1 MISSNEFTEKI
12 IEATLTGNDTTSIAM
27 DYIQELLID
36 IGNRYPMTAISHPVL
51 AAALKIH
58 SDVVYSKLDPHG
70 KRLCDSL
77 MAAVASS
84 DADVQEIRFPCKF
97 KKFKKEDGE

>member
-1 MISSNEFTEKI
+1 MTSSNEFTKKI

-36 IGNRYPMTAISHPVL
+36 IGNRYPMTDISHPAL
-51 AAALKIH
+51 AAALKMH

-70 KRLCDSL
+70 KRLCDVF
-77 MAAVASS
+77 VALS
-84 DADVQEIRFPCKF
+84 DGNVQEIRFPCN
-97 KKFKKEDGE
+97 FKKEDGE

>member
-1 MISSNEFTEKI
+1 MTSPYEFTKKI

-36 IGNRYPMTAISHPVL
+36 IGNRYPMTDISHPIL
-51 AAALKIH
+51 AAALKMH

-70 KRLCDSL
+70 KRLCD
-77 MAAVASS
+77 AYVALS
-84 DADVQEIRFPCKF
+84 DGNVQKIRFPF
-97 KKFKKEDGE
+97 RFKKEDGE